1 MLQNF
6 DTLYFFVFVQ
16 GVESEQCAS
25 FSTAMD
31 AGHPIYT
38 KSGPTLA
45 DGRYKSQ
52 TGIFVLYSK

>member
-1 MLQNF
+1 MSLSS
-6 DTLYFFVFVQ
+6 Q

-25 FSTAMD
+25 FNNAMD

-45 DGRYKSQ
+45 DGKNYY
-52 TGIFVLYSK
+52 GLLIGCLF